1 MFLTPVLQSPYTG
14 LKVVILL
21 LFSLFFSACSD
32 SDSTRSKRNKSAHL
46 IETVL
51 THYQDISASRTLPGT
66 LQPIR
71 EVQII
76 NQAPGLLL
84 QLPVYPGDKVKTGQT
99 LAQLDDTLIK
109 AEVQK
114 AQATLNQARV
124 DLRRLKDLAPRKL
137 ASESEIAQAQT
148 RNDIAASELQLKQ
161 TEFKHSHIRA
171 PIDGV
176 ISARMVEPGDV
187 LPIHSQL
194 LTLIDTS
201 SLKAEIYLS
210 ELLLPLI
217 EPGNAV
223 DIQIDALGPQTFSGK
238 IQRIYPS
245 IDKNTRRGTIEIN
258 LSPVPKGAIAGQL
271 CRVTLHTLSKSRLM
285 IPYNSIRH
293 DKQGPYVYVLN
304 ADRALRVNITTGIQQ
319 GQLIEVLSGLNEN
332 QEIISKGFFGLKHNM
347 KVKKVKPDT
356 SRPDAASLEKPKP
369 AKPLSNE

>member
-1 MFLTPVLQSPYTG
+1 MFFTPVLQSTPTS
-14 LKVVILL
+14 LKVVISL
-21 LFSLFFSACSD
+21 LFSLLFSACD
-32 SDSTRSKRNKSAHL
+32 NSDSTGSKRKKPAHL
-46 IETVL
+46 VETVI
-51 THYQDISASRTLPGT
+51 TGYQNVSASRTLPGT
-66 LQPIR
+66 LQPVR

-84 QLPVYPGDKVKTGQT
+84 KLPVYPGDKVKTGQT
-99 LAQLDDTLIK
+99 LAQLDDTIIK

-137 ASESEIAQAQT
+137 ASESEVAQAQT
-148 RNDIAASELQLKQ
+148 RKDIAASELQLKQ

-187 LPIHSQL
+187 LPIHTQL
-194 LTLIDTS
+194 LTLIDTT
-201 SLKAEIYLS
+201 SLKAEIHLS

-223 DIQIDALGPQTFSGK
+223 DIQIDALGPQTFKGK

-245 IDKNTRRGTIEIN
+245 IDRDTRRGTIEIT

-271 CRVTLHTLSKSRLM
+271 CRVSLHTLSKSRLM

-293 DKQGPYVYVLN
+293 DKQGAYVYVLN
-304 ADRALRVNITTGIQQ
+304 AEKALRVNITTGIQQ

-347 KVKKVKPDT
+347 NVKKVNP
-356 SRPDAASLEKPKP
+356 ANASLEKPELEKP
-369 AKPLSNE
+369 PGNE